1 MARVTKIQSKYFTLA
16 NHIKSHGVDFVVNL
30 DKRQKS
36 RRSKSPNKQS
46 KQTTPVNNVVKF
58 FTSMD
63 YRTSSINFSRDL
75 QRILNQRNPN
85 QSLIISS
92 IQSETQ
98 AGGAAEVDKTEKRNL
113 SVGKQRRDDSDR

>member
-1 MARVTKIQSKYFTLA
+1 
-16 NHIKSHGVDFVVNL
+16 
-30 DKRQKS
+30 
-36 RRSKSPNKQS
+36 
-46 KQTTPVNNVVKF
+46 
-58 FTSMD
+58 MD

-85 QSLIISS
+85 QSLIVSS
-92 IQSETQ
+92 IQSEAQ

>member
-1 MARVTKIQSKYFTLA
+1 
-16 NHIKSHGVDFVVNL
+16 
-30 DKRQKS
+30 
-36 RRSKSPNKQS
+36 
-46 KQTTPVNNVVKF
+46 
-58 FTSMD
+58 MD

-92 IQSETQ
+92 IQNEAQ